1 MSIFE
6 EYGYSMDKYEH
17 SKEIYSE
24 DIQKGNAN
32 CADPHQTTHNV
43 ASDQSRHCLQIVSL
57 LLLFFFFEYLN
68 RLA

>member
-24 DIQKGNAN
+24 DIQKDNAN
-32 CADPHQTTHNV
+32 CADPYQTKLNA
-43 ASDQSRHCLQIVSL
+43 ASDQSRNCLQIVSL
-57 LLLFFFFEYLN
+57 FFFFFFFF
-68 RLA
+68 